1 MSVCYLLHLD
11 KPLRHAK
18 HYMGVC
24 EDLDARLSRHAK
36 GAGARMLAVCIER
49 GITWKLARTWPGD
62 RVFERKLKNR
72 KDAPKLCPIC
82 NPNAL
87 NRAGKK
93 SHVKQ

>member
-1 MSVCYLLHLD
+1 MVVYLPHLD
-11 KPLRHAK
+11 MPLVHAK

-24 EDLDARLSRHAK
+24 EDLNARLERHAK

-62 RVFERKLKNR
+62 RTLERQLKKR
-72 KDAPKLCPIC
+72 KDAPRICPIC

-87 NRAGKK
+87 NWAIIKK
-93 SHVKQ
+93 